1 MSIKAP
7 KDLIKDP
14 AVSEC
19 DKTIE
24 AFNRIKELGYKPYL
38 LRGGISYVSGKP
50 TYHIRVHLKKRYF
63 TYSALSNKWIHAD
76 DCSSKGGWY
85 QSSGVDDF
93 VQKALATL
101 DLRSKKE
108 KEAPSEKQ
116 ITYLKALSETTGIE
130 ILPEQLT
137 SRIEC
142 SLAIDR
148 MIKER
153 IVIINRKDTSVC
165 PYV

>member
-14 AVSEC
+14 TVSEC

-24 AFNRIKELGYKPYL
+24 AFNRLKELGYKPYL

-50 TYHIRVHLKKRYF
+50 TYHIRVHLKRKYF
-63 TYSALSNKWIHAD
+63 TYSALSNRWIPAD
-76 DCSSKGGWY
+76 ECSSKGGWY
-85 QSSGVDDF
+85 QSEGVDDF
-93 VQKALATL
+93 VNKALATV

-116 ITYLKALSETTGIE
+116 IAYLKALSEATGIH

-137 SRIEC
+137 SRFEC
-142 SLAIDR
+142 AVAIDN

-153 IVIINRKDTSVC
+153 IAVMNGRDTSVC
-165 PYV
+165 PA